1 MQYATNGSTSFSDFS
16 ASKSTNYH
24 ILEDTYNKDTFSAG
38 DGTGF
43 KNSSGAWAV
52 AELKPS
58 SSINN
63 IKSIQLK
70 LLANGLVAAAASGGG
85 SSTVTLATSSS
96 SSTDSAYV
104 DYNIYIYGDNC
115 RYNSRR
121 ITVYDGDGG
130 GAGAKVATV
139 ADNWTDKGYASQPT
153 SGSDYILGSIAPDF
167 EINDITIVYRMK
179 RVK

>member
-1 MQYATNGSTSFSDFS
+1 ML
-16 ASKSTNYH
+16 
-24 ILEDTYNKDTFSAG
+24 I
-38 DGTGF
+38 
-43 KNSSGAWAV
+43 
-52 AELKPS
+52 
-58 SSINN
+58 I
-63 IKSIQLK
+63 
-70 LLANGLVAAAASGGG
+70 
-85 SSTVTLATSSS
+85 
-96 SSTDSAYV
+96 
-104 DYNIYIYGDNC
+104 IYIYGDNC